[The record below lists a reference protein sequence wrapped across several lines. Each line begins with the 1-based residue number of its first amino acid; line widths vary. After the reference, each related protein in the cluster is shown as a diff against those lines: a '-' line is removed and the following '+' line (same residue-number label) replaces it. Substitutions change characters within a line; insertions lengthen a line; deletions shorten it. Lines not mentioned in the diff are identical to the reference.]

1 MFEKIKLNYN
11 FNDLEPNIDKE
22 TMETHY
28 EKHYNT
34 YKDNLNNAISKS
46 NDFSNMDIIEILRK
60 ITENHDYYTQIHNN
74 GGGYINHSMY
84 FEMLSPNPNKLP
96 ETLNNKIN
104 KDFRRF

>member
-34 YKDNLNNAISKS
+34 CKDNLNNAISKS
-46 NDFSNMDIIEILRK
+46 NDFSNMDIIEILKK
-60 ITENHDYYTQIHNN
+60 ITENDDYYTQIRNN